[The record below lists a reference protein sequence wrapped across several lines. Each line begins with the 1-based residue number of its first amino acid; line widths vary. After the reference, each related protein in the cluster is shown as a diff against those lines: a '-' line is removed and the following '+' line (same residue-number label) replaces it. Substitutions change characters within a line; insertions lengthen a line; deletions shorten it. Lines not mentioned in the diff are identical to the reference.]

1 VSATVRAL
9 RFDELDARTA
19 HDVFRLRQQVFV
31 VEQGDPYDD
40 LDGRDTEPGTVH
52 VLLTESDAAG
62 VDGDRLVGVARV
74 LDDGAAWRVGR
85 VALLPEARG
94 RGLSGPLMDACL
106 EVCGDR
112 PVVLAAQTPLAG
124 WYATYGFEVVGPE
137 FLDGSIPHLP
147 MRREPGR
154 DSGQAAGQASV

>member
-1 VSATVRAL
+1 MNIRTL

-52 VLLTESDAAG
+52 VLVLEDDA
-62 VDGDRLVGVARV
+62 LVGVARV
-74 LDDGAAWRVGR
+74 LDEGDHRRIGR
-85 VALLPEARG
+85 VALLPSARG

-106 EVCGDR
+106 AVCDGR
-112 PVVLAAQTPLAG
+112 PVELAAQTPLAG
-124 WYATYGFEVVGPE
+124 WYAHFGFEVTGPE

-147 MRREPGR
+147 MRR
-154 DSGQAAGQASV
+154 A

>member
-1 VSATVRAL
+1 MSGPTVRSL

-52 VLLTESDAAG
+52 VLLHE
-62 VDGDRLVGVARV
+62 DGDRGRLVGVARV
-74 LDDGAAWRVGR
+74 LDDGAEWRIGR

-94 RGLSGPLMDACL
+94 RGLSGLLMDACL

-124 WYATYGFEVVGPE
+124 WYATYGFEVTGPE

-147 MRREPGR
+147 MRRPAR
-154 DSGQAAGQASV
+154 DGGQASV

>member
-1 VSATVRAL
+1 VSPTVRTL

-19 HDVFRLRQQVFV
+19 HDLFRLRQQVFV

-52 VLLTESDAAG
+52 VLLTEGDPDC

-74 LDDGAAWRVGR
+74 LDDGAEWRVGR

-94 RGLSGPLMDACL
+94 RGLSGLLMEACL
-106 EVCGDR
+106 SVCGDR

-124 WYATYGFEVVGPE
+124 WYATYGFEVTGLE

-147 MRREPGR
+147 MRR
-154 DSGQAAGQASV
+154 AAGQASV